1 MRGLLSG
8 SRVPSPRPSP
18 ADGRGGFVAALVVV
32 TVAWCWT
39 SPALATGFTDIGHDI
54 RLHDDDEFSLEIDGY
69 LRLRGEIL
77 HNLDLDRGVSPSG
90 EVLFPVP
97 IDDPQAQTLYETDMR
112 VRTDL
117 ALYAPGGSV
126 AIKLRLDTL
135 DNLAFGST
143 PDGAPSAATTQ
154 RALENAIHVRRAYG
168 EVLTPFGVLA
178 AGRMGNTWGLGMLA
192 NGGDCG
198 DCDSGD
204 AQDRIAFISPLVG
217 HLFALSFDLTSSGPQ
232 IPRRSGF
239 RPVDI
244 TPVDDVRTVTF
255 AVMNW
260 LGEEPRLR
268 RHRAGRTTFEYGA
281 YVSHR
286 WQDGDIPATYVPTA
300 TPITLT
306 PQQVMPRGFMATA
319 VDVWVRLQGP
329 EFRIELEAAYLHGS
343 VDQPSLVPGALLRD
357 GVSSNQFGA
366 VLETDFLDPNGP
378 FTFGLDAGI
387 ASGDSAPGF
396 GAYPQVGQAYGQ
408 PGDVDAPQANI
419 PYDNSI
425 DNFRFHPDYRIDRIL
440 FREIIGTVTDAF
452 YFRPHVRYRAFDE
465 AFGRLE
471 LSLFA
476 VTSFAMEVASTP
488 GGDRPLGLELDP
500 SLYYQS
506 REGFAVAVD
515 YAFLVPF
522 SGLDNPAMG
531 LRAQPAQLARLRLMY
546 AF

>member
-1 MRGLLSG
+1 MR
-8 SRVPSPRPSP
+8 
-18 ADGRGGFVAALVVV
+18 VAATAAALCALWAAP
-32 TVAWCWT
+32 AW
-39 SPALATGFTDIGHDI
+39 ATGFTDIGQDI

-112 VRTDL
+112 LRTDL
-117 ALYAPGGSV
+117 AIYAPGGTV
-126 AIKLRLDTL
+126 AVKLRLDTL
-135 DNLAFGST
+135 DNLALGST
-143 PDGAPSAATTQ
+143 PDGAPSASTTQ

-204 AQDRIAFISPLVG
+204 AQDRVAFISPIAG
-217 HLFALSFDLTSSGPQ
+217 HLWALSFDLTSSGPQ

-239 RPVDI
+239 RPIDI

-255 AVMNW
+255 AMMNW

-300 TPITLT
+300 TPVTLT

-319 VDVWVRLQGP
+319 VDVWARIQGP
-329 EFRIELEAAYLHGS
+329 EFRIEFEAAYLHGS

-357 GVSSNQFGA
+357 GVTSNQFGA
-366 VLETDFLDPNGP
+366 VIETDFLDPNGP
-378 FTFGLDAGI
+378 FTFGLDAGL

-396 GAYPQVGQAYGQ
+396 GAYPRVGQAYGQ

-452 YFRPHVRYRAFDE
+452 YFRPHLHLQTRDLGA
-465 AFGRLE
+465 GTLT
-471 LSLFA
+471 LSLA
-476 VTSFAMEVASTP
+476 AILSRALEPSSAP
-488 GGDRPLGLELDP
+488 GQEPWLGLELDP
-500 SLYYQS
+500 TLTWQS
-506 REGFAVAVD
+506 RDGFTLALEHA
-515 YAFLVPF
+515 LLIPM
-522 SGLDNPAMG
+522 SGLDNPAQG
-531 LRAQPAQLARLRLMY
+531 LQAQPAQLLRLRAMVQ
-546 AF
+546 F

>member
-1 MRGLLSG
+1 MSTKKSLTALATLLAVS
-8 SRVPSPRPSP
+8 SLASP
-18 ADGRGGFVAALVVV
+18 AY
-32 TVAWCWT
+32 
-39 SPALATGFTDIGHDI
+39 ATGFTDIGQDI
-54 RLHDDDEFSLEIDGY
+54 RLHDDDEFSLELDGY
-69 LRLRGEIL
+69 LRVRGEIL
-77 HNLDLDRGVSPSG
+77 HNLDLDRGASPSG
-90 EVLFPVP
+90 QVLFPVP

-117 ALYAPGGSV
+117 AIYAPGGTV
-126 AIKLRLDTL
+126 ALKLRLDTL
-135 DNLAFGST
+135 DNLALGST
-143 PDGAPSAATTQ
+143 PDGAPSASTTQ

-168 EVLTPFGVLA
+168 EVLTPIGILA
-178 AGRMGNTWGLGMLA
+178 AGRMGNQWGLGMLA
-192 NGGDCG
+192 NGGDCA

-204 AQDRIAFISPLVG
+204 AQDRIAFVTPLAG
-217 HLFALSFDLTSSGPQ
+217 HLWAASFDLTSSGPQ

-239 RPVDI
+239 RPIDI

-300 TPITLT
+300 SAITLT
-306 PQQVMPRGFMATA
+306 PQQVMPRGFQATA
-319 VDVWVRLQGP
+319 VDLWLRVQGP

-343 VDQPSLVPGALLRD
+343 VAQSSLVPGVLLRD
-357 GVSSNQFGA
+357 GVTSNQFGA
-366 VLETDFLDPNGP
+366 ALESDFLDPNGP
-378 FTFGLDAGI
+378 FTFGLAAGL
-387 ASGDSAPGF
+387 ASGDPAPGF
-396 GAYPQVGQAYGQ
+396 GAYPRLGQSYGQ
-408 PGDVDAPQANI
+408 PGDIEAPQANI
-419 PYDNSI
+419 PYDNTI

-452 YFRPHVRYRAFDE
+452 YFRPHARYRAFDE
-465 AFGRLE
+465 PFGRLDFM
-471 LSLFA
+471 LYA
-476 VTSFAMEVASTP
+476 VSSFAMEPTSTP
-488 GGDRPLGLELDP
+488 GNDRPLGLELDP

-506 REGFAVAVD
+506 REGFAVALD

-522 SGLDNPAMG
+522 SGLDNPVMG

-546 AF
+546 GF